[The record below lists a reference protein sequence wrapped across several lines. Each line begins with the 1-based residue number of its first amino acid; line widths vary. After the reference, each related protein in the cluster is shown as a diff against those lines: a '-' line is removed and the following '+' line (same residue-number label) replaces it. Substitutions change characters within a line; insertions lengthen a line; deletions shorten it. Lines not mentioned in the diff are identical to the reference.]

1 MLLLCTAPAI
11 KMQRENTMYDESF
24 RKNPNIEQLAPKLF
38 IYRNFI
44 KGDLLNKINSILKP
58 HINSPK
64 ISHNVDWYENRMTTF
79 IPEIHEV
86 WELASELIYPEL
98 SMHPQLCLIR
108 AKVGDSGMYHH
119 ADAPGKPHEDCG
131 PICGTCD
138 IASSVLISPDRWQ
151 TCCRLHYGLIVY
163 FGDFEGGEVYYP
175 NFNKNAEFIGNFSSL
190 EKGEELRVKPG
201 NGDLIIH
208 GAHSDYCHGT
218 KEITSGMRF
227 SFSNFVIPSHTN
239 PGTFYNYKT
248 KEYYDQIKHIKES
261 PKDIWPTWCDA
272 VNGFTWE
279 EPPAVVEDK
288 KNGISGVRYR
298 DLD

>member
-44 KGDLLNKINSILKP
+44 KGDLLNKINNILEK
-58 HINSPK
+58 HIDDPVVE
-64 ISHNVDWYENRMTTF
+64 HNLDWYHDRITVL
-79 IPEIHEV
+79 IPEMHEV
-86 WELASELIYPEL
+86 WEQASELIYPEL
-98 SMHPQLCLIR
+98 SMHPQLSLIKAR
-108 AKVGDSGMYHH
+108 VGDSGMYHH

-131 PICGTCD
+131 PICGTCE
-138 IASSVLISPDRWQ
+138 IASKSLISRDMWN

-163 FGDFEGGEVYYP
+163 FGDFEGGEVFYP
-175 NFNKNAEFIGNFSSL
+175 NLNKNAEYIGNFTPF
-190 EKGEELRVKPG
+190 KNNEELCVKPN

-208 GAHSDYCHGT
+208 GSHGDYCHGT

-227 SFSNFVIPSHTN
+227 AFSNFVLPSHVN

-248 KEYYDQIKHIKES
+248 PEYENQIKYIKEDPS
-261 PKDIWPTWCDA
+261 TRWDSWFDR
-272 VNGFTWE
+272 VNGFVWQ
-279 EPPAVVEDK
+279 EPEAVLEDK
-288 KNGISGVRYR
+288 RNGITGLRYR